1 MLHFSVSAMNPVDA
15 NSAQCTRGIGDDIL
29 SQSTNVKVAMLRH
42 DIAYEWKVL
51 QTQTWQMRGVYA
63 VR

>member
-1 MLHFSVSAMNPVDA
+1 MNPVDA